1 MTAIILHG
9 AARHQFGPRFD
20 LNVSSPQQALR
31 HLLKLV
37 PGFRK
42 LIESAD
48 WRIIR
53 GPTKSAVKQG
63 RDCGEIELQ
72 LRFGTIREMHL
83 VPVPR
88 GAKPSGIG
96 KIVAGVVILALTIVT
111 AGAFGA
117 FAAGAAGL
125 AAGVGGATVGA
136 GLGISYASVAMAAVG
151 IIAAGVSQVISGTPE
166 APKMN
171 DVEDPTQ
178 RVNFLFNGPQNVVKV
193 GQAVPLVFG
202 RRVLAG
208 SVPITAGLTT
218 ENIPVN

>member
-9 AARHQFGPRFD
+9 AARARFGPRFD
-20 LNVSSPQQALR
+20 LHVATPQEALR
-31 HLLKLV
+31 ALV
-37 PGFRK
+37 KMIKGFREF
-42 LIESAD
+42 IENAD

-53 GPTKSAVKQG
+53 GRLKSSIREG
-63 RDCGEIELQ
+63 RDCGDIELK
-72 LRFGTIREMHL
+72 LRFGSVQELHL
-83 VPVPR
+83 VPVLK

-117 FAAGAAGL
+117 FAVGAAGL

-171 DVEDPTQ
+171 DVEDSTQ
-178 RVNFLFNGPQNVVKV
+178 RVNFLFNGPQNVGKV
-193 GQAVPLVFG
+193 GQAIPLVFG

-208 SVPITAGLTT
+208 SVVGSAGLTT
-218 ENIPVN
+218 ENIPVS